1 MPGKTIINEIMT
13 KDLFTVQIDDKVLL
27 ADEIMKTQKVK
38 HVPVL
43 EGKKLVGVIS
53 DRGLKEYT
61 LKQLY
66 SFEDPLPDSARNRII
81 DFQSIMDKD
90 IRVIYPEDGVLKAVE
105 IMLKKKAGCLPV
117 VDWSKNL
124 VGMLTHTDVLLYLH
138 GKLIEF
144 TGRDL

>member
-1 MPGKTIINEIMT
+1 MPGKTIISEIMT

-27 ADEIMKTQKVK
+27 ADEIMKNQKVK
-38 HVPVL
+38 HDPVL
-43 EGKKLVGVIS
+43 EGKKLVGIIS

-66 SFEDPLPDSARNRII
+66 SFEDPLPASARNRII

-138 GKLIEF
+138 RKLIEL
-144 TGRDL
+144 TGTDR

>member
-1 MPGKTIINEIMT
+1 VPGKTTISEIMT

-38 HVPVL
+38 HIPVL
-43 EGKKLVGVIS
+43 EGKKLVGIIS

-66 SFEDPLPDSARNRII
+66 DFEDALPDSARNRII
-81 DFQSIMDKD
+81 DFQSIMDKN
-90 IRVIYPEDGVLKAVE
+90 IRVIYPEDSVQKAVE

-124 VGMLTHTDVLLYLH
+124 VGMLTHTDVLLFLH
-138 GKLIEF
+138 GKLIELAEK
-144 TGRDL
+144 DL